1 MATLLLWSTI
11 AWTLGVAP
19 AEERAPDAAQAP
31 RVKLTR
37 RTVWEIVFPDGI
49 SVQEYARQLDYFKIE
64 LAAVAKGGRA
74 EYLFKVSSRK
84 PEKRIGDATRDD
96 RWRIAW
102 VKGTLDAADRSL
114 LSKAGINT
122 RDKQLL
128 HFFPEPIE
136 ARLGQLERAHAQG
149 RPDEIRRTRFEI
161 RPLTKDDGYE
171 IVVVEQE
178 PPGPDDSPSVK
189 SANRPRGD

>member
-11 AWTLGVAP
+11 AWTLGATP
-19 AEERAPDAAQAP
+19 PDQPAPDAAPPP
-31 RVKLTR
+31 RVKITR

-49 SVQEYARQLDYFKIE
+49 STQEYARQLDYFKIE

-74 EYLFKVSSRK
+74 EYVSKVSSRK

-128 HFFPEPIE
+128 HFLPEPIE

-149 RPDEIRRTRFEI
+149 DPDDIRRTRFEI

-171 IVVVEQE
+171 IVVVGQE
-178 PPGPDDSPSVK
+178 PPGPDNTPSAK
-189 SANRPRGD
+189 SANRLRGE

>member
-114 LSKAGINT
+114 LSKAGINLKGTQIT
-122 RDKQLL
+122 R
-128 HFFPEPIE
+128 
-136 ARLGQLERAHAQG
+136 
-149 RPDEIRRTRFEI
+149 
-161 RPLTKDDGYE
+161 
-171 IVVVEQE
+171 
-178 PPGPDDSPSVK
+178 
-189 SANRPRGD
+189 